1 MEGIIIREMRHDDLP
16 RVCVIERGSHT
27 APWSNKSFE
36 YEIENKDAF
45 LMVAVL
51 DEKVAG
57 YICIRMIPDLI
68 DLLNLAVSPEFRR
81 MGIAGMLLNDALH
94 GLRHLKP
101 DTDITLEVRES
112 NTAAITLYEKY
123 GFSIK
128 GKRRNY
134 YKTPDEDAIIMVL
147 VLREYQNRV

>member
-1 MEGIIIREMRHDDLP
+1 LEGIIIREMQHDDLP
-16 RVCVIERGSHT
+16 QVCVIEKGSYT
-27 APWSNKSFE
+27 TPWSNKSFK

-57 YICIRMIPDLI
+57 YICIRMILG
-68 DLLNLAVSPEFRR
+68 LTNLMNLTVLPEFRR
-81 MGIAGMLLNDALH
+81 MGIASMLLNHALH

-101 DTDITLEVRES
+101 DTEITLEVRES

-128 GKRRNY
+128 GKRRKY
-134 YKTPDEDAIIMVL
+134 YKTPVEDAIIMDL